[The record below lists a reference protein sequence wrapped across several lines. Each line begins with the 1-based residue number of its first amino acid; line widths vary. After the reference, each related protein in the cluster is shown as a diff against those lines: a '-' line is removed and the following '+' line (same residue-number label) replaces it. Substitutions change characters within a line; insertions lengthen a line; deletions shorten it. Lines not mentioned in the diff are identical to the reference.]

1 MKQLTRSLFVVF
13 LIFSVLAGGCVAP
26 PQPGSP
32 GSGGTGSFGGP
43 ETLATPTDTLS
54 YVTEVT
60 PYVTGTTMGQGYTT
74 FAPTTQIPQDKSCL
88 IYLAKCSE
96 YSPPNATSFDLKNPP
111 MYINYTVFPS
121 NITYTRIVS
130 RKSGD
135 ITVEEEIKI
144 DTYSPYSWF
153 QITVRNQTTG
163 EIFLNDGFGKK
174 KGFPEYLNRTLK
186 VMKRDNL
193 HIEIRCNNITATA
206 GIWVK
211 PAGNIESYETMPFTE
226 CTYFD
231 HPRDSLA
238 QITATID
245 PTRAY
250 T

>member
-1 MKQLTRSLFVVF
+1 MKTLTRNLFVFWV
-13 LIFSVLAGGCVAP
+13 IFSVLVSGCVAP
-26 PQPGSP
+26 PKPGSP
-32 GSGGTGSFGGP
+32 GSGGPGSSGGSQIV
-43 ETLATPTDTLS
+43 TTPTNIQY

-88 IYLAKCSE
+88 IYLAQCSK
-96 YSPPNATSFDLKNPP
+96 YITNATAFDLKNPP
-111 MYINYTVFPS
+111 MYINYLVVPF
-121 NITYTRIVS
+121 NITQTRIVS
-130 RKSGD
+130 KKSGETTYD
-135 ITVEEEIKI
+135 EVITK

-163 EIFLNDGFGKK
+163 EIYLDDGFGKT

-193 HIEIRCNNITATA
+193 QIDIRCNNITATV
-206 GIWVK
+206 GIWIK
-211 PAGNIESYETMPFTE
+211 PAGNIESYETIVFPE

-231 HPRDSLA
+231 HPQDSLA
-238 QITATID
+238 QVTATAS
-245 PTRAY
+245 PSPPY